1 MLYDV
6 PEALNAWEYTENQA
20 VQATASE
27 MYPYKTTKRVK
38 RTHTFA
44 KLSAANS
51 YQWQNTS
58 EVVPEFINGLSKG
71 STGVRVDGTNMAS
84 SEVMGTLI
92 VRHLITFRFIRN
104 SLNPGQPPPT
114 RTQIFAEAERLEQEH
129 LAQQAEATME
139 EEEEEEPETISK

>member
-1 MLYDV
+1 MLYDS
-6 PEALNAWEYTENQA
+6 PTALNAWEYTENQA

-27 MYPYKTTKRVK
+27 MYPYKTIKRVK
-38 RTHTFA
+38 RTHKFA

-71 STGVRVDGTNMAS
+71 STGVRVDGTNMGS

-92 VRHLITFRFIRN
+92 VRHLITFRYIRN
-104 SLNPGQPPPT
+104 SLNPGTPPPS
-114 RTQIFAEAERLEQEH
+114 REQIFAEADRLEQEH
-129 LAQQAEATME
+129 LQQQEATME